1 MALNLLNYRSNR
13 KIPQGGTMRIRLNKK
28 GFTLIELLI
37 VVAIIGIIAAI
48 AIPNLLNAIQRGKQ
62 KRTMADM
69 RAIGTAVEAYAVDN
83 NRYPDSAS
91 PVTNITDDLEPVYI
105 KKLPVTDGWETTF
118 DYVAYPVSAAQS
130 YSLQSAGKDKTFEFP
145 CQKLITTNFNNDIC
159 FSQGSFTQFPEGIQ
173 Q

>member
-1 MALNLLNYRSNR
+1 
-13 KIPQGGTMRIRLNKK
+13 MRIRLNKK

-69 RAIGTAVEAYAVDN
+69 RAVGTAVEAFAVDF
-83 NRYPDSAS
+83 NRYPDAAS
-91 PVTNITDDLEPVYI
+91 NVSVIRDDVEPKYI
-105 KKLPVTDGWETTF
+105 KKLPVTDAWNGAFEYLAGPSGSAQAYTIRSNGKSLTVDSATAAGLTT
-118 DYVAYPVSAAQS
+118 D
-130 YSLQSAGKDKTFEFP
+130 
-145 CQKLITTNFNNDIC
+145 FNNDII
-159 FSQGSFTQFPEGIQ
+159 FSSGQFIKYPEGAQ

>member
-1 MALNLLNYRSNR
+1 
-13 KIPQGGTMRIRLNKK
+13 MRIRLNKK

-69 RAIGTAVEAYAVDN
+69 RAVGTAVEAFAVDN

-91 PVTNITDDLEPVYI
+91 NISVITDDVEPIYI
-105 KKLPVTDGWETTF
+105 KKIPTQDGWQTAF
-118 DYVAYPVSAAQS
+118 DYLATPANAAQS
-130 YSLQSAGKDKTFEFP
+130 YSIQSYGKNKVQEGP
-145 CQKLITTNFNNDIC
+145 CDGNAYKGITTNFNNDIC

>member
-1 MALNLLNYRSNR
+1 
-13 KIPQGGTMRIRLNKK
+13 MRIRLNKK

-62 KRTMADM
+62 KRSMADM
-69 RAIGTAVEAYAVDN
+69 RAVGTAVEAFAVDN
-83 NRYPDSAS
+83 NRYPDDAS
-91 PVTNITDDLEPVYI
+91 PVSNITDDVEPIYI
-105 KKLPVTDGWETTF
+105 KKVPTQDGWETAF
-118 DYVAYPVSAAQS
+118 DYASDPDSAAQS
-130 YSLQSAGKDKTFEFP
+130 YTISSYGKNKIQDGDCAGSTYKG
-145 CQKLITTNFNNDIC
+145 ITTNFNNDIC

>member
-1 MALNLLNYRSNR
+1 
-13 KIPQGGTMRIRLNKK
+13 MRIRLNKK

-69 RAIGTAVEAYAVDN
+69 RAVGTAVEAFAVDN
-83 NRYPDSAS
+83 NRYPDDAS
-91 PVTNITDDLEPVYI
+91 SVSNITDDIEPIYI
-105 KKLPVTDGWETTF
+105 KKVPTGDGWQQAF
-118 DYVAYPVSAAQS
+118 DYTSSPDTAAQS
-130 YSLQSAGKDKTFEFP
+130 YSIQSYGKNREQEAP
-145 CQKLITTNFNNDIC
+145 CNNAYKGITTNFNNDIC
-159 FSQGSFTQFPEGIQ
+159 FSQGSFTMFPEGIQ

>member
-1 MALNLLNYRSNR
+1 
-13 KIPQGGTMRIRLNKK
+13 MRIRLNKK

-69 RAIGTAVEAYAVDN
+69 RAIGTAVEAFAVDN
-83 NRYPDSAS
+83 NRYPQAAS

-105 KKLPVTDGWETTF
+105 KKLPVKDGWETVF
-118 DYVAYPVSAAQS
+118 DYDAYPASAAQS
-130 YSLQSAGKDKTFEFP
+130 YTIQSYGKDKTTEGQN
-145 CQKLITTNFNNDIC
+145 CNDEKAVTTNFNNDIC
-159 FSQGSFTQFPEGIQ
+159 FSQGSFTKFPEGIQ

>member
-1 MALNLLNYRSNR
+1 
-13 KIPQGGTMRIRLNKK
+13 MRIRLNKK

-69 RAIGTAVEAYAVDN
+69 RAVGTAVEAFAVDN

-91 PVTNITDDLEPVYI
+91 PVTAITGDLEPVYI
-105 KKLPVTDGWETTF
+105 KKLPVSDGWETIF
-118 DYVAYPVSAAQS
+118 DYVSYPASAAQS
-130 YSLQSAGKDKTFEFP
+130 YTIQSYGKDKVSETD
-145 CQKLITTNFNNDIC
+145 CQAKFITTNFNNDIC

>member
-1 MALNLLNYRSNR
+1 
-13 KIPQGGTMRIRLNKK
+13 MRIRLNRK

-83 NRYPDSAS
+83 NYYPAAGSFLSAVAS
-91 PVTNITDDLEPVYI
+91 QLEPRYI
-105 KKLPVTDGWETTF
+105 KKLPTVDAWNGNFE
-118 DYVAYPVSAAQS
+118 YE
-130 YSLQSAGKDKTFEFP
+130 SAGGTTAQEYTIASYGKDNTSTGFTPTK
-145 CQKLITTNFNNDIC
+145 TTNFNNDIV
-159 FSQGSFTQFPEGIQ
+159 FSQGVFVEFPEGSQ
-173 Q
+173 N